1 MPFSDISQN
10 DKITFSGTK
19 SYPDCL
25 PVGNA
30 EKVYLF
36 RYLITRRRGLNH
48 SKQLFSFFV
57 EIGLLIKLFG
67 WSAFGNRTA
76 GGGILLEGLPTF
88 SDIFNTPIQET
99 RKAFPPNCSELNTI
113 LCVQSGRELGLCTLL
128 CASLHLVGTS
138 PKRTPQR
145 AVSSLRPEGR
155 VH

>member
-10 DKITFSGTK
+10 DKITFSDTK
-19 SYPDCL
+19 SYPDCT
-25 PVGNA
+25 PVGSA

-36 RYLITRRRGLNH
+36 RYPITRRREMNY

-99 RKAFPPNCSELNTI
+99 RKVFPPNGSPRNTSE
-113 LCVQSGRELGLCTLL
+113 
-128 CASLHLVGTS
+128 
-138 PKRTPQR
+138 
-145 AVSSLRPEGR
+145 
-155 VH
+155 